1 MKLNELK
8 INEGL
13 VDATI
18 LMSLDTVVA
27 RGITNTVEVTV
38 LAKSLMAIF
47 KGYTF
52 STSEFNSY
60 FNEFFPMKVVTD
72 EIKALPK
79 ERAQQLAFFA
89 LSTLNAKNVQLASY
103 DSFKSIGEI
112 IAYATRTE
120 AND

>member
-18 LMSLDTVVA
+18 LMTL
-27 RGITNTVEVTV
+27 RGIAADGIKTAVHTTT
-38 LAKSLMAIF
+38 LAKALMAVQ

-52 STSEFNSY
+52 QASNFNAY
-60 FNEFFPMKVVTD
+60 FNEFFPPKVVID
-72 EIKALPK
+72 SLKVLSK
-79 ERAQQLAFFA
+79 ENAQQLAFFV
-89 LSTLNAKNVQLASY
+89 LSVLEQKNVQLASLG
-103 DSFKSIGEI
+103 SFKSIGEI
-112 IAYATRTE
+112 IAYATRAE